1 MTEGLLWLPLLLVFV
16 LLTALGW
23 LERRRQRLFR
33 EWAAGAELAK
43 LDSCGAARLQDGQ
56 LSWSRFE
63 AGRWVRRNPVSAL
76 LRASVAHALADRE
89 AAIAWLLAPHL
100 FTTRDVHVHVD
111 CGPGAARGRTVVDRW
126 ERSGARPNARL
137 LETLDAEGFFALLGE
152 SLAALP

>member
-43 LDSCGAARLQDGQ
+43 LDSCGAARLLDGQ

-63 AGRWVRRNPVSAL
+63 AGRFETVDQFAVKGLELVEL
-76 LRASVAHALADRE
+76 LSLGSGEAPLTEESQGACRLRLVGGGVEKDLPFADAQRARLWIDE
-89 AAIAWLLAPHL
+89 LLA
-100 FTTRDVHVHVD
+100 
-111 CGPGAARGRTVVDRW
+111 
-126 ERSGARPNARL
+126 RSRCEL
-137 LETLDAEGFFALLGE
+137 
-152 SLAALP
+152 

>member
-43 LDSCGAARLQDGQ
+43 LDSCGAARLQDGL

-63 AGRWVRRNPVSAL
+63 AGRFETVDQFAVKGLELVEL
-76 LRASVAHALADRE
+76 LSLGSGEAPLTEESQGACRLRLVGGGIEKDLPFADAQR
-89 AAIAWLLAPHL
+89 
-100 FTTRDVHVHVD
+100 
-111 CGPGAARGRTVVDRW
+111 
-126 ERSGARPNARL
+126 ARL
-137 LETLDAEGFFALLGE
+137 WIDELMARSRCEL
-152 SLAALP
+152 

>member
-16 LLTALGW
+16 LLTAIGW

-63 AGRWVRRNPVSAL
+63 AGRFETV
-76 LRASVAHALADRE
+76 DQF
-89 AAIAWLLAPHL
+89 AIKGLELVELLALGSGEAPL
-100 FTTRDVHVHVD
+100 TEESE
-111 CGPGAARGRTVVDRW
+111 GACRLRLVGAGQQEDLPFADARRARTWMD
-126 ERSGARPNARL
+126 ELMARSRCEL
-137 LETLDAEGFFALLGE
+137 
-152 SLAALP
+152 